1 MKSERKFSRRRLLQ
15 SAAATLPTIITTS
28 SLGRERP
35 VPSDRINVGLIGFG
49 ARGQQVLK
57 DFLPLA
63 DCQVVAICDVQK
75 LHYREL
81 DPGKGPA
88 FGRDAGK
95 QMVQSHY
102 AAAKTSGPFSGCATY
117 SDFRELCGQ
126 KDL

>member
-15 SAAATLPTIITTS
+15 SAAAAMPTIVTAC

-35 VPSDRINVGLIGFG
+35 APSDRINVGLIGFG

-81 DPGKGPA
+81 KPGKGPA

-95 QMVQSHY
+95 QMVESHY
-102 AAAKTSGPFSGCATY
+102 AAAETSGTFSGCRAY
-117 SDFRELCGQ
+117 SDFR
-126 KDL
+126 